1 MVFYLG
7 GVTMAEIAA
16 LRFLSQREDSQ
27 ESLFLSNNSGYLPC
41 HFKVEYIV
49 ATTSVITGD
58 FLLET
63 LNNPLNLEP
72 DFGYDE

>member
-27 ESLFLSNNSGYLPC
+27 ESQFLSNKSGYLPC
-41 HFKVEYIV
+41 HLKVEYIV
-49 ATTSVITGD
+49 ATTSIITGD

-63 LNNPLNLEP
+63 LNIPLNLEP
-72 DFGYDE
+72 DYGYDQ